1 MVFHY
6 QRCLP
11 ILRKIEEKLNSE
23 RLAGLLS
30 SPRLLLWAEAFLVAF
45 VLALNVYLRFFPAF
59 FPQLKRQAAVNV
71 YHNISRIAVGNADA
85 AYQAYPPQVRA
96 AAAEKLFQE
105 AVKKTS
111 IVNIK
116 IAQEY
121 ARLKAPL
128 QTSKGRTYLMELD
141 PYQWLRQTEYV
152 VKNGYPGDRRA
163 GNDMY
168 DSLMLYPVGYKCHYA
183 SFMFYLTAFL
193 YRGALFFVHGLDLET
208 FVFYVPVFYAAV
220 FLILFYF
227 FVRKMFG
234 PPTAFIATGLYGLNS
249 MVIQASSVGWYKY
262 HILGMIMAV
271 MVVWFLAEALVEG
284 SGTRRTVLYTLAAS
298 FFMVLF
304 AATWVGWWFILL
316 ASFGV
321 YLINILNN
329 HNLYS
334 AEPARLKA
342 ANQPYYLSAVL
353 FFVVSWV
360 LGHLLLGIDIYAELI
375 REIKSNMNLGTPL
388 SASVWPNVYYTVS
401 ELQRLDFNSLAGH
414 LGGRV
419 FLITGL
425 IGMFVIYL
433 REKRSRLKNYVYFL
447 LFWFAFMMFA
457 ALKGV
462 RFTMYLALPFMI
474 FTSAFLLKVL
484 PQFIDTYLK
493 GRLVRIVGT
502 AGFLAITLFFISG
515 RLKSGFGAAENLY
528 PLMHSSWDKA
538 FTFVKANT
546 PPDAIMNS
554 WWDYGDLFKSGAG
567 RAVIFDGQ
575 SQRGQIAYWM
585 GNVIIAS
592 DEDKAVRILRLLNNA
607 SDTTYDTL
615 IKYLPDPFE
624 SVGILWKLL
633 SVDHDQAQKI
643 LASRGIPE
651 PDAALIL
658 KQLFA
663 QPPPAYFVVEE
674 SMLPKM
680 ASISFL
686 ANWDFGKFYVF
697 QNIKHPRAAVLDNL
711 SRIFSLDKETAAR
724 IYEETAMAL
733 AGKGFYETI
742 SRRFG
747 FPGGPQDGR
756 RQGKLMSFA
765 NGLVIDTDSRD
776 TLMFNQASGYV
787 APPTLYFYVN
797 GTKETVRNESNY
809 GDPAVGVLVSG
820 DIWQS
825 ILMSRNLSDSLFFKL
840 YFLGGQGLKHFQPF
854 YADKAAKIYIYRIIW
869 DLPETQ
875 NPKSEILNP
884 KPEAQPKAETK
895 SKAKPGPNK
904 KPSKL

>member
-1 MVFHY
+1 MDLS
-6 QRCLP
+6 QLKE
-11 ILRKIEEKLNSE
+11 KINSE
-23 RLAGLLS
+23 RLVALLS
-30 SPRLLLWAEAFLVAF
+30 SPRLLLWAEAFLLTF

-59 FPQLKRQAAVNV
+59 FPQLKRQAAINV
-71 YHNISRIAVGNADA
+71 YHDISRTALQNADVV
-85 AYQAYPPQVRA
+85 YQAYSPQVRA
-96 AAAEKLFQE
+96 AAAEKTFQE
-105 AVKKTS
+105 AVKKTGL
-111 IVNIK
+111 VNVK

-121 ARLKAPL
+121 LRLKAPF
-128 QTSKGRTYLMELD
+128 QNSKGRTYLMELD

-152 VKNGYPGDRRA
+152 LKNGYPGDRRS
-163 GNDMY
+163 GKDKY
-168 DSLMLYPVGYKCHYA
+168 DSLMLYPAGYKCHYA
-183 SFMFYLTAFL
+183 SFMFYLTAWL
-193 YRGALFFVHGLDLET
+193 YRGALFFAHGLDLET

-220 FLILFYF
+220 FLVLFYF

-262 HILGMIMAV
+262 HILGMIMAIL
-271 MVVWFLAEALVEG
+271 VVWSLAEALAEG
-284 SGTRRTVLYTLAAS
+284 SGTRRTVLYSLAAS
-298 FFMVLF
+298 FFMMLF

-316 ASFGV
+316 AAFGV

-334 AEPARLKA
+334 AEPARLRA

-353 FFVVSWV
+353 FFVVSWA
-360 LGHLLLGIDIYAELI
+360 LGHLCIGIDIYAELV

-401 ELQRLDFNSLAGH
+401 ELQRLDFNNLAGH
-414 LGGRV
+414 LGGRL

-425 IGMFVIYL
+425 VGMFVIYL

-447 LFWFAFMMFA
+447 LFWFAFMLVA

-462 RFTMYLALPFMI
+462 RFTMHLALPFMI

-484 PQFIDTYLK
+484 PQFIDSRLK
-493 GRLVRIVGT
+493 GRWVRIVGT
-502 AGFLAITLFFISG
+502 AGFLAITLFFINS
-515 RLKSGFGAAENLY
+515 RLNAGFRAAENLY
-528 PLMHSSWDKA
+528 PLMNSAWDKA
-538 FTFVKANT
+538 FTFVKDNT
-546 PPDAIMNS
+546 PPSAVMNS
-554 WWDYGDLFKSGAG
+554 WWDYGDLFKAGAG

-585 GNVIIAS
+585 GNVIISS

-615 IKYLPDPFE
+615 VKYLPDPFE

-633 SVDHDQAQKI
+633 SSDHDQAQKI
-643 LASRGIPE
+643 LQDRGIPE
-651 PDAALIL
+651 PAAALIL

-686 ANWDFGKFYVF
+686 ANWDFSKFYVF
-697 QNIKHPRAAVLDNL
+697 QNIKHPRAEVLDNL
-711 SRIFSLDKETAAR
+711 SRIFSLDKETVAR

-733 AGKGFYETI
+733 SGKGFYETV

-765 NGLVIDTDSRD
+765 NGLVIDADSRD

-797 GTKETVRNESNY
+797 GTKEIVRDEPNY
-809 GDPAVGVLVSG
+809 GDPAIGVLVSG
-820 DIWQS
+820 DHWQS
-825 ILMSRNLSDSLFFKL
+825 ILMSRSLSDSLFFKL
-840 YFLGGQGLKHFQPF
+840 YFLGGQGLKHFQLF
-854 YADKAAKIYIYRIIW
+854 YADKEAKIYIYRIIW
-869 DLPETQ
+869 DLPEAV
-875 NPKSEILNP
+875 NPKPETLNP
-884 KPEAQPKAETK
+884 KPEPKPEA
-895 SKAKPGPNK
+895 KAKPGPK
-904 KPSKL
+904 KASKP